1 MRLNDKVILITGAG
15 GEIGGAAARQFVK
28 EGGRVMPSEM
38 APLMGFLL
46 SDEASYCTGGVYM
59 ADGGNSAG

>member
-1 MRLNDKVILITGAG
+1 
-15 GEIGGAAARQFVK
+15 
-28 EGGRVMPSEM
+28 M
-38 APLMGFLL
+38 APLIGFLL